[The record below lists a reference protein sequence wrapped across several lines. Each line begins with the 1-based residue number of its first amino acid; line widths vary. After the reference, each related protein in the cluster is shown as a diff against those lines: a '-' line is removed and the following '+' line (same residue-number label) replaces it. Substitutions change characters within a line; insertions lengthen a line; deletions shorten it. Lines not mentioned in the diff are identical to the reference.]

1 MNKDE
6 RLKMQHIFYNS
17 DQESLYNASGSQHK
31 IQLIPPPMPDI
42 NKKTLQN
49 SNVDLMVEPTAE
61 VRVIVDSNGRLKF

>member
-1 MNKDE
+1 M
-6 RLKMQHIFYNS
+6 
-17 DQESLYNASGSQHK
+17 
-31 IQLIPPPMPDI
+31 IPPPMPDI